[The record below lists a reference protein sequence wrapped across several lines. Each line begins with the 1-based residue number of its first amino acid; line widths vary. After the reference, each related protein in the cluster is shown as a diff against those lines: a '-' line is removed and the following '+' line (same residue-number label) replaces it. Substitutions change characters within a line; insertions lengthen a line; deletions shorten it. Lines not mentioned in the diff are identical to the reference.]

1 LEISSYTTKGSG
13 EINQYLEFLFFGEPL
28 VEELLNSNN
37 FPYKFNAKEF
47 DAETGNYYYGARYYD
62 PKWSMW
68 LSVDPL
74 AERGPLYS
82 PYIYT
87 FNNPII
93 YTDPDGRW
101 PDPPTWTKFKNL
113 WGSLSKNSTVY
124 VFQEIPQRNS
134 RGIIMSLPPSK
145 RSYTKILLNQGT
157 KAGSPMI
164 YLTESI
170 SSTSYG
176 RPGFSYGKHE
186 GKTTTQE
193 IGFVA
198 NRNELL
204 DKNFS
209 DIAQNIIETGSI
221 VDIQGRTQLGDGQVL
236 NSGATING
244 EERMDYTT
252 NDLVQSRAETIY
264 NKLIDL
270 NVPADQLN
278 VVPAEYN
285 SDSNSTVLSINQKPE
300 LVNIKP
306 EQIKE

>member
-1 LEISSYTTKGSG
+1 MIEQHSG
-13 EINQYLEFLFFGEPL
+13 TEDYENRW
-28 VEELLNSNN
+28 
-37 FPYKFNAKEF
+37 KFNGKEL
-47 DAETGNYYYGARYYD
+47 DTETGLYYYGARYYD
-62 PKWSMW
+62 PSVSIWM
-68 LSVDPL
+68 SVDPL
-74 AERGPLYS
+74 AEKGPQYS
-82 PYIYT
+82 PYNYT
-87 FNNPII
+87 FNNPINF
-93 YTDPDGRW
+93 TDPDGRW
-101 PDPPTWTKFKNL
+101 PDPPTWKKFKNL
-113 WGSLSKNSTVY
+113 YPSLSKNSTI
-124 VFQEIPQRNS
+124 FIIQEIPKRNS
-134 RGIIMSLPPSK
+134 SGNVMSVIPNNRK
-145 RSYTKILLNQGT
+145 FQKILLNKGR

-170 SSTSYG
+170 SSTTAYG
-176 RPGFSYGKHE
+176 PGFSYTKHE
-186 GKTTTQE
+186 GETTTRE
-193 IGFVA
+193 IGFVG

-204 DKNFS
+204 NDNFS

-221 VDIQGRTQLGDGQVL
+221 VDIQGRTQLGDGQIL

-285 SDSNSTVLSINQKPE
+285 SDSNSTVISINQKPE
-300 LVNIKP
+300 LIGIKP